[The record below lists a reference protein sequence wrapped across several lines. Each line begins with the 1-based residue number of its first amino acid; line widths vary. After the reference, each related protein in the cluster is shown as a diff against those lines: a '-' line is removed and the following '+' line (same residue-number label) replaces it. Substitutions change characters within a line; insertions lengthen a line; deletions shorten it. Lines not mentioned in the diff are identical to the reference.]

1 MFDGEHGIVLHT
13 MQGSRASSH
22 GEREVSWFYSV
33 AVITWGIFSS
43 FLGDEPSKLVF
54 VQLRQDSCL
63 VTRDARGIYSR
74 LGRAIWTLLVVRQET
89 KFLFLVSTVI
99 LVFLSIFNTSQAS
112 SSFEAL
118 NSTCLSRVKGI

>member
-1 MFDGEHGIVLHT
+1 MFDGEHGIALHA
-13 MQGSRASSH
+13 MQGNRASSP
-22 GEREVSWFYSV
+22 GEGEVSWFYSV
-33 AVITWGIFSS
+33 AAITWGIYSS
-43 FLGDEPSKLVF
+43 LGADEPSKLVF

-74 LGRAIWTLLVVRQET
+74 LGRGIWTILVVRQET

-118 NSTCLSRVKGI
+118 NSVCLSRVKGI

>member
-1 MFDGEHGIVLHT
+1 MFDGELGIALHA
-13 MQGSRASSH
+13 MQGNRASSP
-22 GEREVSWFYSV
+22 GEGEISWFYSV
-33 AVITWGIFSS
+33 AAITWGIFSS
-43 FLGDEPSKLVF
+43 FGGDEPSKLVI

-74 LGRAIWTLLVVRQET
+74 LGRAIRTLLVVRQET

-118 NSTCLSRVKGI
+118 NSACLSRDKGI

>member
-1 MFDGEHGIVLHT
+1 MFDGELGIALHA
-13 MQGSRASSH
+13 MQGNRASSP
-22 GEREVSWFYSV
+22 GEGEISWFYSV

-74 LGRAIWTLLVVRQET
+74 LGRAIRTLLVVRQET
-89 KFLFLVSTVI
+89 KFLFLISSDIGILLNFQHESGIVI
-99 LVFLSIFNTSQAS
+99 F
-112 SSFEAL
+112 
-118 NSTCLSRVKGI
+118 